1 MSQLR
6 FVGVELLC
14 TEYGQRQAKQASKLQ
29 QTGLIALQVD
39 GGEGAEVL
47 QLKTMTSKA
56 GLDQSK
62 HYASGATALAAEPGH
77 QRRPRLIKLDQVR
90 RCYGGTARR

>member
-1 MSQLR
+1 
-6 FVGVELLC
+6 
-14 TEYGQRQAKQASKLQ
+14 
-29 QTGLIALQVD
+29 
-39 GGEGAEVL
+39 L